1 MIFMFRL
8 GLDIDGCIN
17 DFGSLLHRYASVFSE
32 EYGIEKQSDM
42 SDYSVARYFGWSQ
55 YINNEFWS
63 KYYKQIMARA
73 LPQPGAAQ
81 TISLLR
87 RNGIEIY
94 LITARMEKYRELT
107 TGWLNKYNV
116 QFDNL
121 IMTRE
126 KAKACVKNQID
137 LMVEDEPENCESI
150 AEYKPVLCMTYKY
163 NECLEGRKNIIRVAN
178 WVEIYNEVMRCI
190 NQGQAV

>member
-1 MIFMFRL
+1 MFRL

-32 EYGIEKQSDM
+32 KYGIEKQSDM
-42 SDYSVARYFGWSQ
+42 SDYSVETYFGWSE

-63 KYYKQIMARA
+63 KYYKVIMVMA
-73 LPQPGAAQ
+73 LPQPGVAQ
-81 TISLLR
+81 AISLLR
-87 RNGIEIY
+87 SSGIEIY

-107 TGWLNKYNV
+107 TEWLNKYNV
-116 QFDNL
+116 QFDSL
-121 IMTRE
+121 IMTSE

-150 AEYKPVLCMTYKY
+150 AEYTPVLCMTYKY
-163 NECLEGRKNIIRVAN
+163 NEHLEGRKNIIRVSN
-178 WVEIYNEVMRCI
+178 WDEIYNEVMSCAR
-190 NQGQAV
+190 QGQAV